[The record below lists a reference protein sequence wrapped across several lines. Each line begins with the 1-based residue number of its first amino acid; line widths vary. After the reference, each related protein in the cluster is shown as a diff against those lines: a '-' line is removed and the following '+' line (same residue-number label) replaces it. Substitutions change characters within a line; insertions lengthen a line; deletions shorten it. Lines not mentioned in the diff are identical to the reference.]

1 MPPMRHALIA
11 SIAAGLCSSALATSS
26 ASFEAQGYLLD
37 VVIGDDSRPLVA
49 GLSMATPGSAQ
60 SVQLPMRHIRV
71 ESFDAEKQILLLR
84 FENPG
89 DSTLPKDFFLT
100 VRNDTAVLQI
110 DGKSIAGRFSWGM

>member
-1 MPPMRHALIA
+1 MRYALIA

-37 VVIGDDSRPLVA
+37 VVIGDDSRPVVA

-60 SVQLPMRHIRV
+60 SVQIPMRHIRV

-89 DSTLPKDFFLT
+89 DPALPGSFFLI
-100 VRNDTAVLQI
+100 VRNGTAVLQI